1 MDDGKYRVAPNA
13 KQIIGHRSTYINSSH
28 SSMRNQVARNL
39 EFGPQPV
46 STATLVFWLIR
57 AGIGVALVKVR
68 I

>member
-13 KQIIGHRSTYINSSH
+13 KQTVGQPSTYVNSSH
-28 SSMRNQVARNL
+28 SSMRNQVAHNL

-57 AGIGVALVKVR
+57 AGIGGAVVKVR